1 MYTHLK
7 DIVRYVHDV
16 GVFQNILLAA
26 KDDGEALFQGMSTD
40 GTLALRAIYKTP
52 LPQIRNQKIGVTRL
66 DVLSAFLRSPAFN
79 DADGS
84 APTIEIVNRTG
95 KEVVPSGIQL
105 KSTYG
110 HTAVFRFLSPTLTK
124 SKITVTKSSA
134 EVTDD
139 DINFIPDEKFFGDFK
154 SFSAVLKKFNST
166 FSLEVKDDVLYM
178 NLGEDD
184 TACIPVNDIG
194 EGYHINPTYTWSID
208 NFLRVLKQAPSM
220 EHVKIGISEE
230 FGMIEVVIDDENVK
244 ATYRLLHN

>member
-16 GVFQNILLAA
+16 GVFKNILLAA
-26 KDDGEALFQGMSTD
+26 KEDGEALFMGMSED
-40 GTLALRAIYKTP
+40 NTLSLRGIYKTP

-66 DVLSAFLRSPAFN
+66 DVLSAFLRSPAFSDKN
-79 DADGS
+79 G
-84 APTIEIVNRTG
+84 APPAIEIVKRKG
-95 KEVVPSGIQL
+95 KEDVPSGIEL

-110 HTAVFRFLSPTLTK
+110 HSAVFRFMSPTLTK
-124 SKITVTKSSA
+124 SKITVTKTSA
-134 EVTDD
+134 EISDD
-139 DINFIPDEKFFGDFK
+139 DITFVPDETFFKDFK
-154 SFSAVLKKFNST
+154 SFSGVLRNFNST
-166 FSLEVKDDVLYM
+166 FSLEVKDNTLYM

-184 TACIPVNDIG
+184 TVRLPVSEIG

-230 FGMIEVVIDDENVK
+230 FGMIEVVIDDENVTS
-244 ATYRLLHN
+244 TYRLLHN

>member
-26 KDDGEALFQGMSTD
+26 KDDGEALFMGMSTD
-40 GTLALRAIYKTP
+40 GTLALRAKYKTP
-52 LPQIRNQKIGVTRL
+52 LPQIREQKIGVTRL

-79 DADGS
+79 DEDGS
-84 APTIEIVNRTG
+84 PPSIEIVKRKG
-95 KEVVPSGIQL
+95 REDVPSGIQL
-105 KSTYG
+105 KSSHG
-110 HTAVFRFLSPTLTK
+110 HTAVFRFMSPTLTK

-139 DINFIPDEKFFGDFK
+139 DITFVPDDKFFRDFK
-154 SFSAVLKKFNST
+154 SFSSVLKNFNST
-166 FSLEVKDDVLYM
+166 FSLEIKDGTLYM

-184 TACIPVNDIG
+184 TACIPVSVMGD
-194 EGYHINPTYTWSID
+194 GYHINPTYTWSID
-208 NFLRVLKQAPSM
+208 HLLRVLKQARSM
-220 EHVKIGISEE
+220 DNVTIGISEE
-230 FGMIEVVIDDENVK
+230 FGMIEVIIDDETVT